1 MRDSLMIFGLVL
13 LSGAL
18 LTLIIEGLGKAKVE
32 VEQIENENLRFA
44 LLQLIDTVRA
54 IVGSIN
60 QTVVKPLKESP
71 ELNWDKAAQ
80 DKVLREAIDEIK
92 KNLDAKSL
100 EILKDKYEDL
110 DKILSHFV
118 EAEVRKQKVK

>member
-13 LSGAL
+13 LAGVL
-18 LTLIIEGLGKAKVE
+18 LTLIVEGLGKAKVE
-32 VEQIENENLRFA
+32 AEQVENDNLRFA
-44 LLQLIDTVRA
+44 LLQLIDTARA
-54 IVGSIN
+54 IVGSFN

-80 DKVLREAIDEIK
+80 KKVLREAIDEVK

-100 EILKDKYEDL
+100 EILNDKYEDL
-110 DKILSHFV
+110 DKTLSHFV